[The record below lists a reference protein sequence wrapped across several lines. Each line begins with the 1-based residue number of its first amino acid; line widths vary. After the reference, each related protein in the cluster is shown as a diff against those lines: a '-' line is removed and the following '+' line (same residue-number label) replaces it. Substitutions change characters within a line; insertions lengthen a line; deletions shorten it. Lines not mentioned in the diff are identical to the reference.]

1 VCFIVLELIAI
12 YPNSNET
19 KTQVTE
25 VTDMAQ
31 SEVSEQ
37 TEMLTPPASSD
48 SGRRWALHWIIGV
61 ILVLAIIGI
70 LGGEIRSRVKAE
82 TNLRGFTAQMAVPSV
97 AVVKLKLTGPTEEV
111 VLPGNIQPF
120 ISSPIYARTDGYLKK
135 WYYDI
140 GAHVKAGDLLAIIQT
155 PEVDEQLAQARS
167 TLTTAQANLAL
178 AQITRDRYESLLKKH
193 AVAQQDADNAEGAYT
208 ANKAVVDADTANV
221 RHFEALV
228 SFEKVYAPFDG
239 VITARNTDI
248 GDLINSGSSTAP
260 RTDLFDISQTSALRV
275 YVSVP
280 EEYSQGVKPGETAAD
295 ITLAEFPG
303 RRFPGKLVRTSD
315 SINTTTRTLLTEI
328 DLDNPEGTLLSGSYA
343 EVHLK
348 IVARNSAFLLPVSSL
363 IFRNE
368 KLQVAVVHN
377 GTASLKD
384 VTPGHDLGDQI
395 EIVAGLKP
403 DDQVI
408 VNPADSLVTGQSV
421 KVVPAALPG
430 DSK

>member
-1 VCFIVLELIAI
+1 MVLEAIAI
-12 YPNSNET
+12 WPSSSEM
-19 KTQVTE
+19 KTQVIE

-37 TEMLTPPASSD
+37 TEMLTQPAASD
-48 SGRRWALHWIIGV
+48 GRRRWAFHWIIGV

-70 LGGEIRSRVKAE
+70 LGGAISSRVKAE
-82 TNLRGFTAQMAVPSV
+82 TNLRAVTAQMAVPSV
-97 AVVKLKLTGPTEEV
+97 SVVKLKLTGPTQEV

-135 WYYDI
+135 WYFDI

-167 TLTTAQANLAL
+167 TLTTAQANLSL

-193 AVAQQDADNAEGAYT
+193 AVAQQDADNAESAFT

-303 RRFPGKLVRTSD
+303 RRFPGKLVRTSA

-328 DLDNPEGTLLSGSYA
+328 DVDNPAGTLLSGSYA

-348 IVARNSAFLLPVSSL
+348 IVAGNSTFLLPVSSL
-363 IFRNE
+363 IFRDE
-368 KLQVAVVHN
+368 KLQVAVVKN
-377 GTASLKD
+377 GTATLKD

-421 KVVPAALPG
+421 KVVQAALPG